1 MLETLYAVLQV
12 AFRAIDARA
21 GLSKNI
27 GLTEREFLSQVFA
40 NIDTTGTELEK
51 PVSASQDGEPM
62 RQGES
67 VLQRRVSLAEMLDSE
82 SFTEVVKGFVE
93 LYRVGIKVFDEKG
106 GKLADIKIGNGDF
119 CGYVFSFPE
128 GRRRCTA
135 TVGRVKD
142 GPVAL
147 SHGARLPVLEPELQ
161 AKGMIT
167 VPCFT
172 GLRYLIEPITWEGDI
187 LGRVVFGPF
196 MPEDLTEFPP
206 RSLAEVSEALSPS
219 NARQLVEKVRRAPE
233 STIGRVMLHFGQL
246 LQTMLFAG
254 QKMFLTTQLHIE
266 ATLEQNRELEERN
279 KSLEEANV
287 HLKELDRLKS
297 AFLATVSHEL
307 RTPLTSI
314 IGYSEMLAEGLA
326 GALNE
331 EQVDYVRTIMEK
343 GETLLKLI
351 SSILDISQIEAG
363 KVRLNFEPMDV
374 LELVTSSVSSL
385 KPQAQKKGVILE
397 AKLPS
402 KMARVT
408 GDRDR
413 LRQVVVNLLANAVK
427 FTPKAG
433 SVSVVVTDMTHQ
445 PDLNVE
451 GLPHHRRRLGRGHR
465 VRPVRQD
472 LPQLLPGRLV
482 VDARVRRRGPG
493 ARHREELRRGPR
505 GRGAGGERDRAR
517 LAFHPHLAGS
527 TVAAARADQPA
538 RLLPRCRGGGLLLG
552 ASSQRTGCTPQ
563 PGASPTKML
572 CTSSSSST
580 AARKA
585 STSARCSVESA
596 TGFFARHTSPADS
609 TTQPAPSRAL
619 RTASRS
625 VASV

>member
-1 MLETLYAVLQV
+1 
-12 AFRAIDARA
+12 
-21 GLSKNI
+21 
-27 GLTEREFLSQVFA
+27 
-40 NIDTTGTELEK
+40 
-51 PVSASQDGEPM
+51 M

-93 LYRVGIKVFDEKG
+93 LYRIGIKVFDEKG
-106 GKLADIKIGNGDF
+106 SKLADIKIGNGDF

-142 GPVAL
+142 GPVAV
-147 SHGARLPVLEPELQ
+147 SHGARLPVLEPEFH
-161 AKGMIT
+161 AKGMVT

-172 GLRYLIEPITWEGDI
+172 GLRYLIEPISWEGDV

-206 RSLAEVSEALSPS
+206 RSLAEISEAL
-219 NARQLVEKVRRAPE
+219 NATNAHQLVDKVRRAPE
-233 STIGRVMLHFGQL
+233 ATIARVMVHFGQL

-266 ATLEQNRELEERN
+266 ATLDQNKELEERN
-279 KSLEEANV
+279 RSLEEANT

-385 KPQAQKKGVILE
+385 KPQAQKKGVMLD
-397 AKLPS
+397 AKLPT
-402 KMARVT
+402 KMGRVT

-427 FTPKAG
+427 FTPKG
-433 SVSVVVTDMTHQ
+433 GRVSVLVTDVAHQ
-445 PDLNVE
+445 ADLNVE
-451 GLPHHRRRLGRGHR
+451 GFRIIVEDSGVGI
-465 VRPVRQD
+465 
-472 LPQLLPGRLV
+472 
-482 VDARVRRRGPG
+482 A
-493 ARHREELRRGPR
+493 
-505 GRGAGGERDRAR
+505 
-517 LAFHPHLAGS
+517 
-527 TVAAARADQPA
+527 ADQFDKIFN
-538 RLLPRCRGGGLLLG
+538 
-552 ASSQRTGCTPQ
+552 SFYQVD
-563 PGASPTKML
+563 
-572 CTSSSSST
+572 SSST
-580 AARKA
+580 REYGGAGLGLAIVK
-585 STSARCSVESA
+585 SFVE
-596 TGFFARHTSPADS
+596 GHGGVVR
-609 TTQPAPSRAL
+609 
-619 RTASRS
+619 
-625 VASV
+625 VASEIGHGSRFTLIVPAQPSSLQVQINPPISSLEASAEDRF